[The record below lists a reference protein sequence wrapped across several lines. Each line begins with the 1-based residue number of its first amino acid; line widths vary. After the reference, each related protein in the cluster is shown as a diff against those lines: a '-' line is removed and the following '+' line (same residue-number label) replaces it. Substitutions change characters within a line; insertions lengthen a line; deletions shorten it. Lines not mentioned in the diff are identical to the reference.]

1 MTTEGVGETDRTT
14 TTVGALEGVR
24 VLDLSRVLAGPL
36 CTQIL
41 ADLGADVIK
50 VERPGTGDDTRA
62 WGPPWLHD
70 TDGNPTNEASYYLS
84 TNRGK
89 RSITVDITT
98 PEGLDLV
105 RSIALKSDV
114 IVENFKVGGL
124 AKRGLDYD
132 TISALKPDIIYASI
146 TGFGQDGP
154 MADQPGYDYLA
165 QAMSGLMSITGR
177 ADGEP
182 GAGPLRTGVAIT
194 DQASGLFTAIGVLS
208 ALFHREQTGK
218 GQHVD
223 VALLDA
229 GLALLINQA
238 SSYFVGGAVPE
249 RSGEWHP
256 SLAPYQPFDTADG
269 RVVIAVG
276 NNGQFAQLC
285 TWLGLPELITDPR
298 FVQNPDRNA
307 HRLELA
313 GLLQAQL
320 RTKTQAEVLESLPA
334 RGVPTAKINDI
345 AEAFDE
351 PQAKHRGGRI
361 ELPHSLAGTVSG
373 IASPIHLSETPVTY
387 SSGPPTLGEH
397 TGEVLAEVLDLSADE
412 IAALRVIGAV

>member
-1 MTTEGVGETDRTT
+1 M
-14 TTVGALEGVR
+14 TTVGAAQTDSTTTGVGALSGIR

-41 ADLGADVIK
+41 ADLGAEVIK
-50 VERPGTGDDTRA
+50 VERPGSGDDTRT
-62 WGPPWLHD
+62 WGPPWLQD
-70 TDGNPTNEASYYLS
+70 SSGKQTNEASYYLC

-98 PEGLDLV
+98 PEGLDIV
-105 RSIALKSDV
+105 RSIALRSDV
-114 IVENFKVGGL
+114 VVENFKVGGL
-124 AKRGLDYD
+124 AKRGLDYE
-132 TISALKPDIIYASI
+132 TVSALKPDIIYASI

-165 QAMSGLMSITGR
+165 QAMSGLMSVTGR

-194 DQASGLFTAIGVLS
+194 DQASGLYTAIGVLG
-208 ALFHREQTGK
+208 ALVHRAHSGK

-223 VALLDA
+223 VSLLDS
-229 GLALLINQA
+229 GMALLINQA
-238 SSYFVGGAVPE
+238 LSYFVGGDIPQ
-249 RSGEWHP
+249 RTGEWHP
-256 SLAPYQPFDTADG
+256 SLAPYQPFDTSNG
-269 RVVIAVG
+269 RIVIAVG

-285 TWLGLPELITDPR
+285 GWLGVPELTTDPR
-298 FVQNPDRNA
+298 FVENPDRNA

-313 GLLQAQL
+313 GLLQAEL
-320 RTKTQAEVLESLPA
+320 RTKTQAEVLAALPEL
-334 RGVPTAKINDI
+334 GVPTAKINNI

-361 ELPHSLAGTVSG
+361 ELPHSLAGTVPG
-373 IASPIHLSETPVTY
+373 IANPIHLSATPITY
-387 SSGPPTLGEH
+387 RNGPPTLGEH
-397 TGEVLAEVLDLSADE
+397 TADVLADVLDMSADD
-412 IAALRVIGAV
+412 IAALRDAGAV